1 MLFCLE
7 RLDIITSKAEGREVD
22 IGLSLGFDL
31 VSVYKIF
38 EEDRKGLGGSFPARL
53 IENDMRIGRWRHDQ
67 SENINRKEER

>member
-1 MLFCLE
+1 M
-7 RLDIITSKAEGREVD
+7 D